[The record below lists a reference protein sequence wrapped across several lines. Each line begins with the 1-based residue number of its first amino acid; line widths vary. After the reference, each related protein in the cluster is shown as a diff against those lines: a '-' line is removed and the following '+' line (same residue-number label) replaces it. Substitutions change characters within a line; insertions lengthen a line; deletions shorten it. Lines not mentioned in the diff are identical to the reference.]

1 MNCEWQYA
9 VGRPAKK
16 KGKKLCIPKYHET
29 VQTEKVK
36 ESICDFNGVS
46 LFVSLFLCFSHILL
60 RYLSQNLENS
70 AKK

>member
-9 VGRPAKK
+9 VHRPAKKK
-16 KGKKLCIPKYHET
+16 KGKKLYIPKYHET

-46 LFVSLFLCFSHILL
+46 LFVCFSHILL